1 VLISAVFLFRHMKY
15 HLLFLISFSLF
26 VQATLLA
33 QKKETHLKDSLFK
46 KYTLTS
52 AFDNKSHYYVCEINT
67 KTSLP
72 IQIIRK
78 LTDQLAIVRI
88 PDQNMFAQVR
98 RQTLVVPAND
108 FWKLSPPL
116 EKGFLSQSTSQKFTI
131 TALNI
136 DTLVIFLRS
145 KLAKKDILSIDRAS
159 HSVVIKCTS
168 LFLHENVLGLN
179 EVIFIDLAKEAHSET
194 AIIGYDRSFHGIN
207 EVDYLIPNANGKNI
221 VAGVKEQKM
230 DENDIDL
237 WKRVLHSSISA
248 SNTTYHATT
257 IASIIGGAGNSFYY
271 GRGIAWGC
279 KFFPSSFAN
288 LFADDSSII
297 AANRVT
303 IQNHSYGTVVQQ
315 FYGAEALSYD
325 AITWSNKTFIP
336 VFSSGNQGDGFASEG
351 MYANIPGYANLTG
364 NFKMAKNI
372 ITVGAI
378 DMAEN
383 VAVLS
388 SAGPLYD
395 GRLAPQLVALGP
407 SGTSDA
413 AAIVSGTVAVIQ
425 QVYADSNNNVI
436 PPASLVKA
444 ILYNTAENIYKPG
457 IDFKTG
463 YGLLNSYSAVRAIQQ
478 KNYDGGILLNGQEWT
493 KNISIPVNTA
503 ELKVTLSWT
512 DTAATV
518 NNNKA
523 LINDLDLEVRE
534 MNSGLIYQPWV
545 LNPDPKVDS
554 LSKVAIRKRDSLNT
568 SEQVSITL
576 PAAGIYQLKVKA
588 NSVINSFLPFHVA
601 YKIDTVNTF
610 TFTSPLHASD
620 VIRSN
625 SEPITVR
632 WSTYLADTNQT
643 GNLYI
648 SYNDGASWNLVV
660 QGVKLISRKY
670 QSFIKDTNSMAVLK
684 METGFGNFL
693 SKRFIISRVVAPQ
706 LDFNCADSFRLSWN
720 KHIYAN
726 AYRIFSLT
734 DSAYLKPIITI
745 TDTFYVFEK
754 AVYPSLNYAVEPILA
769 NGLPAARS
777 VVVNIELQ
785 GVKCF
790 YKSLNYNLLDTNR
803 VKLILELSTISYA
816 DSVFFEQVTAS
827 GQTKKIYGSA
837 KVNTSNFIYDHLVN
851 ELTGGVTYV
860 RARIKLKNGVTV
872 FTDIVPILTSGQNN
886 IWFYPNPVTKNNTIK
901 YILKQGVPADSPL
914 QLFDIYGRLIRNYA
928 SLPKEIN
935 ISNLPS
941 GIVIYRLLDDNNKT
955 LETGKLIIQ

>member
-1 VLISAVFLFRHMKY
+1 MLLIPVNTK
-15 HLLFLISFSLF
+15 
-26 VQATLLA
+26 A
-33 QKKETHLKDSLFK
+33 QKKETPGHDMFSKHVLQDEYNNK
-46 KYTLTS
+46 KL
-52 AFDNKSHYYVCEINT
+52 YYVFDLKNGIPASI
-67 KTSLP
+67 K
-72 IQIIRK
+72 IVRK
-78 LTDQLAIVRI
+78 LDDDLAIICVDNLKAFNELKLQSRI
-88 PDQNMFAQVR
+88 AI
-98 RQTLVVPAND
+98 AND
-108 FWKLSPPL
+108 NWKLSPSM
-116 EKGFLSQSTSQKFTI
+116 EKWPQNRSSRQRFILSGVH
-131 TALNI
+131 I
-136 DTLVIFLRS
+136 DTLLAVLKNHIEEINILYVDRLSNSVIVKCDLHYLTEKLLKLNAVIFV
-145 KLAKKDILSIDRAS
+145 D
-159 HSVVIKCTS
+159 V
-168 LFLHENVLGLN
+168 
-179 EVIFIDLAKEAHSET
+179 AKEAHSET

-288 LFADDSSII
+288 LFADDASTV

-303 IQNHSYGTVVQQ
+303 VQNHSYGTVIQQ
-315 FYGAEALSYD
+315 FYGAEAVSYD
-325 AITWSNKTFIP
+325 ALTWTNKTFVP
-336 VFSSGNQGDGFASEG
+336 VFSSGNQGDGFTTEG
-351 MYANIPGYANLTG
+351 NYANIPGYANLTG

-378 DMAEN
+378 DKAEN

-413 AAIVSGTVAVIQ
+413 AAVVSGTVAVMQ
-425 QVYADSNNNVI
+425 QVYADSNNNII
-436 PPASLVKA
+436 PAASLVKA
-444 ILYNTAENIYKPG
+444 ILYNTADNIYKPG

-478 KNYDGGILLNGQEWT
+478 KNYDGGTLSNGQEWT

-512 DTAATV
+512 DTAAMV

-523 LINDLDLEVRE
+523 LINDLDLEVKE
-534 MNSGLIYQPWV
+534 INSGVIYQPWV
-545 LNPDPKVDS
+545 LNIAPKADS
-554 LSKVAIRKRDSLNT
+554 LSKAATRKRDSLNT
-568 SEQVSITL
+568 SEQVSIAL

-588 NSVINSFLPFHVA
+588 NSVLNSLLPFHVA
-601 YKIDTVNTF
+601 YKIDTINTF

-620 VIRSN
+620 VARSN
-625 SEPITVR
+625 SEPHTIR

-648 SYNDGASWNLVV
+648 SYDDGASWKLVV
-660 QGVKLISRKY
+660 QGLKLITRKY
-670 QSFIKDTNSMAVLK
+670 QWFINDTNSIAILK

-693 SKRFIISRVVAPQ
+693 SNRFIISRIVAPQ
-706 LDFNCADSFRLSWN
+706 VDFNCADSFRLSWN

-726 AYRIFSLT
+726 AYRIFNLT
-734 DSAYLKPIITI
+734 DSPYLKATVTI
-745 TDTFYVFEK
+745 TDTFYVFQK
-754 AVYPSLNYAVEPILA
+754 AIYPSLNYAVEPILA

-816 DSVFFEQVTAS
+816 DSIFFEQVTAA
-827 GQTKKIYGSA
+827 GQIKKIYGSA
-837 KVNTSNFIYDHLVN
+837 KVNTSNFVYDHLVN

-860 RARIKLKNGVTV
+860 RARIKLKNGATV
-872 FTDIVPILTSGQNN
+872 FTDIVPILTSGKNN